1 MDHKSYVVFKMKNT
15 IETGILLIL
24 SILLLTNVA
33 SAAYT
38 GWVAPSA
45 NSGGSG
51 VSNPT
56 YAYVD
61 TTTYASF
68 SNAGYWNWY
77 GYALSSIP
85 SGSTIDGI
93 EVNAKGR
100 ESSSGCSSCYMRLRL
115 SYDGGTTWTSYIN
128 TASSSWTTT
137 ISDHIAGGPANKW
150 GREWTRDEIVNNLR
164 VQAYWVGSS
173 TSGRLTYLPVKIYY
187 TEPVDITPPVITLSG
202 SSSVTVE
209 AGSVYTDAGATA
221 QDNIDGNITLSIVTG
236 GLPINTNI
244 LGTHT
249 VTYDVNDSNGNVA
262 IQVSRTVNV
271 VDSTLP
277 VITLSGSSPVTV
289 EAGSAYTDAG
299 ATALDN
305 YDGDLTS
312 SIVTGGLP
320 INTNILGAH
329 TVTYDVT
336 DSNGNAAIQVTRT
349 VNVVDSTLPV
359 ITLSGS
365 SPVTIEIGS
374 LYTDSGATALDNID
388 GDITSF
394 IVTVNPVNTA
404 IIGTYTVTYN
414 VKDSSNNN
422 ADQKTRTVNVVDL
435 TPPEITLNGNNPE
448 IVEVGSTYT
457 DAGVTVTDNYDTGL
471 LATMTGSVNTAVLG
485 EYILTYNAVD
495 SSGNAAIMKTRT
507 VNVVDTTGPEI
518 TLNGNN
524 PETVE
529 AGSTYTDAGATVTDN
544 YDTGLIPTMTGA
556 VNTAVVGI
564 YTLTYNAVDTSGNA
578 AIMKTRTVN
587 VVDTNTPI
595 ITLSGFTP
603 VTVEAGSV
611 YTDAGATAQDNIDGD
626 LTSSIVTGGLPIN
639 TSELGAHTVTY
650 DVTDSNGNAAI
661 QATRTV
667 NVVDTTSPVITLS
680 GSNPVIVEAGSVY
693 TDSGATAQDNIDGD
707 ITSSIVTGGLPV
719 NTKVLG
725 AHTVTYNV
733 TDNSS
738 NSAVQVTRT
747 VNVVDTT
754 SPVITLS
761 GSNPVTVEAGF
772 FVYTDAGATA
782 LDNYDGYL
790 NSSIVT
796 GGLPI
801 NTNILGPHTVTYD
814 VADSNGNAAIRVT
827 RTVFVTSTL
836 PSVRQINGTVI
847 DSAHT
852 PLAGVTVSTTNGISS
867 MTDGSGK
874 YSLIVGQGSYPL
886 TASYDIRYYTNR
898 SVTVSTTGFTSVTQD
913 IELVL
918 KPTGNITGI
927 VKSN

>member
-24 SILLLTNVA
+24 SILLLTNAA
-33 SAAYT
+33 SAANT
-38 GWVAPSA
+38 GWVAPGA
-45 NSGGSG
+45 NAGGSG

-68 SNAGYWNWY
+68 SNTGYWNWY

-93 EVNAKGR
+93 EVNSKGR

-137 ISDHIAGGPANKW
+137 ISDHIAGGPTNKW

-221 QDNIDGNITLSIVTG
+221 LDNYDGDLTSSIVTG

-249 VTYDVNDSNGNVA
+249 VTYDVNDSNGNAAIQVSRTVNVVDSTLPVITLSGSSPVTIEVGSSYTDAGATALDNYDGDLTSSIVPGGLPINTNILGTHTVTYDVNDSNGNAAIQVSRTVNVVDSTLPVITLSGSSPVTIEVGSSYTDAGATALDNYDGDLTSFIVPGGLPINTNILGTHTVTYDVNDSNGNAA

-289 EAGSAYTDAG
+289 EAGSVYTDAG

-312 SIVTGGLP
+312 SIVPGGLP
-320 INTNILGAH
+320 INTNMPGTH

-349 VNVVDSTLPV
+349 VNVVDTTPPV

-365 SPVTIEIGS
+365 SPVTIEVGS
-374 LYTDSGATALDNID
+374 SYTDSGATALDNID

-448 IVEVGSTYT
+448 TVEVGS
-457 DAGVTVTDNYDTGL
+457 
-471 LATMTGSVNTAVLG
+471 S
-485 EYILTYNAVD
+485 
-495 SSGNAAIMKTRT
+495 
-507 VNVVDTTGPEI
+507 
-518 TLNGNN
+518 
-524 PETVE
+524 
-529 AGSTYTDAGATVTDN
+529 YTDAGATVTDN
-544 YDTGLIPTMTGA
+544 T
-556 VNTAVVGI
+556 
-564 YTLTYNAVDTSGNA
+564 
-578 AIMKTRTVN
+578 
-587 VVDTNTPI
+587 
-595 ITLSGFTP
+595 
-603 VTVEAGSV
+603 
-611 YTDAGATAQDNIDGD
+611 
-626 LTSSIVTGGLPIN
+626 
-639 TSELGAHTVTY
+639 
-650 DVTDSNGNAAI
+650 
-661 QATRTV
+661 
-667 NVVDTTSPVITLS
+667 
-680 GSNPVIVEAGSVY
+680 
-693 TDSGATAQDNIDGD
+693 
-707 ITSSIVTGGLPV
+707 
-719 NTKVLG
+719 
-725 AHTVTYNV
+725 
-733 TDNSS
+733 
-738 NSAVQVTRT
+738 
-747 VNVVDTT
+747 
-754 SPVITLS
+754 
-761 GSNPVTVEAGF
+761 
-772 FVYTDAGATA
+772 
-782 LDNYDGYL
+782 
-790 NSSIVT
+790 
-796 GGLPI
+796 
-801 NTNILGPHTVTYD
+801 IL
-814 VADSNGNAAIRVT
+814 
-827 RTVFVTSTL
+827 
-836 PSVRQINGTVI
+836 
-847 DSAHT
+847 
-852 PLAGVTVSTTNGISS
+852 VSW
-867 MTDGSGK
+867 
-874 YSLIVGQGSYPL
+874 Q
-886 TASYDIRYYTNR
+886 
-898 SVTVSTTGFTSVTQD
+898 Q
-913 IELVL
+913 
-918 KPTGNITGI
+918 
-927 VKSN
+927 